1 MNHIIVKN
9 ITNMSYELEVK
20 LSFNA
25 SFVELVIIH
34 LSEIY
39 HL

>member
-1 MNHIIVKN
+1 
-9 ITNMSYELEVK
+9 MSYDLEVNI
-20 LSFNA
+20 SFNA

-39 HL
+39 YL